1 MNEWNIKFCFIN
13 SDIGGLVLDKLS
25 NQKSIN
31 CSYNWVGWFSI
42 NINIREMIM
51 NVYYWQSVTR
61 HHLNTYRL
69 WETHDMFKGL
79 TKDEKLLLE
88 NQFSY

>member
-1 MNEWNIKFCFIN
+1 
-13 SDIGGLVLDKLS
+13 
-25 NQKSIN
+25 
-31 CSYNWVGWFSI
+31 
-42 NINIREMIM
+42 MIM

-61 HHLNTYRL
+61 HHLNTYHL
-69 WETHDMFKGL
+69 WETHDMFKGW